1 MNLLKRLVRKFKVPD
16 SYLINK
22 LFELDDKGK
31 SDSLRAKAIIK
42 KLIKRGY
49 PQDLFDPT
57 AILADEDDEF
67 FEDDGV
73 FDEEFFEELA
83 KENLSKEELL
93 SRIFGPRIK

>member
-16 SYLINK
+16 SYLIDK
-22 LFELDDKGK
+22 LFELDERGK

-57 AILADEDDEF
+57 ALLADEDDEF
-67 FEDDGV
+67 VEDDNI
-73 FDEEFFEELA
+73 FDEDFFENMS
-83 KENLSKEELL
+83 KLSKEELL
-93 SRIFGPRIK
+93 SCIFGSRIK